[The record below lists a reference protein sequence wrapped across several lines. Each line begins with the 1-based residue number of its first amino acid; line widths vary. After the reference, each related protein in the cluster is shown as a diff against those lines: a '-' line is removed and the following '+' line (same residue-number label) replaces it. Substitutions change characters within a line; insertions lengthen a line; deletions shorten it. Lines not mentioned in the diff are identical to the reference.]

1 MSEDVALFISCKNY
15 DKTITRRHLQA
26 IKTSDYGGGRSSYHH
41 KKKDKIEKR
50 TTKGGKKKKRILVV
64 DDENDLNLLLKIV
77 LEDNGFEVNT
87 FNDPLL
93 ALDNFKS
100 GLYDLAI
107 LDIVMPQMNG
117 FDLCK
122 KIKMMDKKIKV
133 CLLTASELYKELLK
147 EQEQEEVKK
156 VFNSS
161 SSSDNEYRIIVK
173 PIENEALVDQ
183 IKAML
188 KSK

>member
-1 MSEDVALFISCKNY
+1 MSEDVTLFISCKNY

-26 IKTSDYGGGRSSYHH
+26 IETSDYGGGGRSYYN
-41 KKKDKIEKR
+41 KKKDKVEKR
-50 TTKGGKKKKRILVV
+50 TSKGGKKKRILVV

-147 EQEQEEVKK
+147 EEEQEEVKRI
-156 VFNSS
+156 FNFSS
-161 SSSDNEYRIIVK
+161 SSNNEYRIIVK
-173 PIENEALVDQ
+173 PIENEALVEQ

>member
-1 MSEDVALFISCKNY
+1 MSEEIPLFVSCKNY
-15 DKTITRRHLQA
+15 DKTITRKHLQA
-26 IKTSDYGGGRSSYHH
+26 IGTSDYYGRRRYHD
-41 KKKDKIEKR
+41 KKNDKIEKKASKR
-50 TTKGGKKKKRILVV
+50 VKKKRVLVV
-64 DDENDLNLLLKIV
+64 DDEKDLNLLLKIV

-107 LDIVMPQMNG
+107 LDVIMPQMNG

-122 KIKMMDKKIKV
+122 KIKMIDKKIKI
-133 CLLTASELYKELLK
+133 CLLTASELYKELHK
-147 EQEQEEVKK
+147 EEVKRML
-156 VFNSS
+156 NSS
-161 SSSDNEYRIIVK
+161 PSDNEYRIIVK
-173 PIENEALVDQ
+173 PIENKVLLEQ

>member
-26 IKTSDYGGGRSSYHH
+26 IETSDYGGGRSYYN

-50 TTKGGKKKKRILVV
+50 TSKGGKKKRILVV

-147 EQEQEEVKK
+147 EKEQEEVKRI
-156 VFNSS
+156 FNSS

-173 PIENEALVDQ
+173 PIENKALVDQ

-188 KSK
+188 KHK

>member
-26 IKTSDYGGGRSSYHH
+26 IETSDYGGGRSYYNK

-50 TTKGGKKKKRILVV
+50 TSKGGKKKRILVV

-77 LEDNGFEVNT
+77 LEDDGFEVNT

-122 KIKMMDKKIKV
+122 KIKMMDKKIKI

-147 EQEQEEVKK
+147 KEEQEEVKRI
-156 VFNSS
+156 FNSS
-161 SSSDNEYRIIVK
+161 SSSNNEYRIIVK
-173 PIENEALVDQ
+173 PIENEALVEQ

-188 KSK
+188 KSE

>member
-1 MSEDVALFISCKNY
+1 MSEEVALFISSKNY
-15 DKTITRRHLQA
+15 DKTIARKHLQA
-26 IKTSDYGGGRSSYHH
+26 IETSDYDGRRYYHKK

-50 TTKGGKKKKRILVV
+50 ASKGGKKKRILVV
-64 DDENDLNLLLKIV
+64 DDENDLNLLLKII

-107 LDIVMPQMNG
+107 LDVVMPQMNG

-122 KIKMMDKKIKV
+122 KIKMTDKKIKV

-147 EQEQEEVKK
+147 EEEKEEIK
-156 VFNSS
+156 RIFNSS

-173 PIENEALVDQ
+173 PIENKALVDQ
-183 IKAML
+183 INAML
-188 KSK
+188 KRK

>member
-26 IKTSDYGGGRSSYHH
+26 IETSDYGGGRSYYN

-50 TTKGGKKKKRILVV
+50 TSKGGKKKRILVV

-147 EQEQEEVKK
+147 EKEQEEVKRI
-156 VFNSS
+156 FNSS

-173 PIENEALVDQ
+173 PIENEALVEQ

-188 KSK
+188 KSE